1 MGIPLSDLLGPDFIR
16 LFHDTYI
23 ASGQMVTL
31 RLRAR
36 TIMKRLP
43 AATHVSHHTAVRLW
57 GGVAP
62 DSADIHVCMA
72 SREARCRRAG
82 VAAHLGTITAQTT
95 ICDGVP
101 ISTPEQA
108 FLDLASVG
116 VSLVDLVVAGD
127 SMVKVNDLDPLRF
140 VAAADGYEGRNA
152 RPCSPCR
159 CARTRWR
166 RLADGDPDTAA
177 HRPRRPPRT
186 ARQLYC
192 ARRGRKGGVGDSTFA
207 IRSTS

>member
-1 MGIPLSDLLGPDFIR
+1 
-16 LFHDTYI
+16 
-23 ASGQMVTL
+23 
-31 RLRAR
+31 
-36 TIMKRLP
+36 
-43 AATHVSHHTAVRLW
+43 
-57 GGVAP
+57 
-62 DSADIHVCMA
+62 MA

-108 FLDLASVG
+108 FLGLASVG

-152 RPCSPCR
+152 RRARRAAALVRAGVDSPME
-159 CARTRWR
+159 TRI
-166 RLADGDPDTAA
+166 RLLIVLAGFPE
-177 HRPRRPPRT
+177 P
-186 ARQLYC
+186 QVKLYC
-192 ARRGRKGGVGDSTFA
+192 ARRGRKVALA
-207 IRSTS
+207 IRPLLSGVQADHRVRRASVRLRRCPVEP